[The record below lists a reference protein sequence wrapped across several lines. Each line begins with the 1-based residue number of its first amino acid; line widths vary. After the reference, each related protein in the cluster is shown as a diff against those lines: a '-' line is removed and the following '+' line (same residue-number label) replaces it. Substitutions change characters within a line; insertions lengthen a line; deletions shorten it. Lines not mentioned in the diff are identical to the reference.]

1 MDDILQE
8 ILQRV
13 RRLEL
18 RQRGRVREQ
27 LAGQYHASFRGQ
39 GIDFAEHR
47 AYLPGDETRNI
58 DWNVTARLQ
67 DPFIRTFIE
76 ERELLVYLLVDIS
89 PSMDFGSVPP
99 ESKPALVRLNKRS
112 LAAEV
117 AATIAFSALRNNDK
131 VGLVLFSKGVDL
143 MLPAMRGRSH
153 ALRVLREILAR
164 KGESGEGGAVA
175 ALEGLRKAVPRRAL
189 VFLISDM
196 IGPDFSE
203 TLRPVARKHD
213 VTAVL
218 IRDPAEDR
226 LQDLGLMVMEDPED
240 ESQYCLL
247 DTSRAETRAALAVA
261 ARRWKEGVEERFR
274 KAGCPMLAVS
284 TDADFTP
291 ALHAMLRR
299 RSKHPH

>member
-1 MDDILQE
+1 VDDILQE

-89 PSMDFGSVPP
+89 PSMDFGSVPA
-99 ESKPALVRLNKRS
+99 ENKPATARLNKRA

-131 VGLVLFSKGVDL
+131 VGLVLFSKDVDL
-143 MLPAMRGRSH
+143 MLPAARGRSH
-153 ALRVLREILAR
+153 VLRVLREILAR
-164 KGESGEGGAVA
+164 KGESGGEGATA
-175 ALEGLRKAVPRRAL
+175 ALDALRKAVPRRAL

-213 VTAVL
+213 LTAVL
-218 IRDPAEDR
+218 VRDPAEDD
-226 LQDLGLMVMEDPED
+226 LPDLGLLAVEDPED
-240 ESQYCLL
+240 ESRSYLL
-247 DTSRAETRAALAVA
+247 DTSKPQTRAALAVA
-261 ARRWKEGVEERFR
+261 ARRWREDVEARFK
-274 KAGCPMLAVS
+274 KAGCPLLVAG

-291 ALHAMLRR
+291 ALHALLRR
-299 RSKHPH
+299 RAKHPR

>member
-27 LAGQYHASFRGQ
+27 LAGQYHASFRGH

-89 PSMDFGSVPP
+89 PSMDFGSIPA
-99 ESKPALVRLNKRS
+99 ESNAALVRLNKRAM
-112 LAAEV
+112 AAEV

-131 VGLVLFSKGVDL
+131 VGLVLFSKAVDL
-143 MLPAMRGRSH
+143 MLPAARGRPH
-153 ALRVLREILAR
+153 VLRLLREILAR
-164 KGESGEGGAVA
+164 RGKNGGNGSVA
-175 ALEGLRKAVPRRAL
+175 ALEALRKAVPRRAL
-189 VFLISDM
+189 VFLVSDM

-203 TLRPVARKHD
+203 TLRPIARKHD

-218 IRDPAEDR
+218 VRDPAENR
-226 LQDLGLMVMEDPED
+226 IPDLGLLAVEDPEN
-240 ESQYCLL
+240 ESSYCLL
-247 DTSRAETRAALAVA
+247 DTKNPETRSALAAA
-261 ARRWKEGVEERFR
+261 ARRWMEEMEERFR
-274 KAGCPMLAVS
+274 TAGCPLLMVDTAS
-284 TDADFTP
+284 DFTP
-291 ALHAMLRR
+291 ALHALLRR
-299 RSKHPH
+299 RSKHPR

>member
-89 PSMDFGSVPP
+89 PSMDFGSMSPDN
-99 ESKPALVRLNKRS
+99 KPALVRLNKRA

-143 MLPAMRGRSH
+143 MLPAARGRSH
-153 ALRVLREILAR
+153 VLRVLREILAR
-164 KGESGEGGAVA
+164 DGESGEGGATA

-196 IGPDFSE
+196 IGPDISE

-218 IRDPAEDR
+218 IRDPAEDHIPN
-226 LQDLGLMVMEDPED
+226 LGLIAVEDPED
-240 ESQYCLL
+240 DTKSCLL
-247 DTSRAETRAALAVA
+247 DTSRAETRTALAVA
-261 ARRWKEGVEERFR
+261 ARRWKESLEQRFH
-274 KAGCPMLAVS
+274 KAGCEMLAVS
-284 TDADFTP
+284 TDSDFTP
-291 ALHAMLRR
+291 ALHALLRR

>member
-89 PSMDFGSVPP
+89 PSMDFGSVPG
-99 ESKPALVRLNKRS
+99 ENKPATARLNKRA

-143 MLPAMRGRSH
+143 MLPALRGRSH
-153 ALRVLREILAR
+153 VLRVLREILAR
-164 KGESGEGGAVA
+164 KGKSGGEGAAA
-175 ALEGLRKAVPRRAL
+175 ALDALRKAVPRRAL

-213 VTAVL
+213 LTAVL
-218 IRDPAEDR
+218 VRDPAEDH
-226 LQDLGLMVMEDPED
+226 LPDLGLLAVEDPED
-240 ESQYCLL
+240 ESRSYLL
-247 DTSRAETRAALAVA
+247 DTSKPQTRATLAAA
-261 ARRWKEGVEERFR
+261 ARRWREDVEARFK
-274 KAGCPMLAVS
+274 KAGCPLLAAG

-291 ALHAMLRR
+291 ALHALLRR
-299 RSKHPH
+299 RAKHPR

>member
-1 MDDILQE
+1 MDDLLQE

-67 DPFIRTFIE
+67 DPFIRTFTE

-99 ESKPALVRLNKRS
+99 EKNPAFAKLNKRA

-131 VGLVLFSKGVDL
+131 VGLILFSRGVDL
-143 MLPAMRGRSH
+143 MLPAARGRSH
-153 ALRVLREILAR
+153 VLRLLREILVR
-164 KGESGEGGAVA
+164 KGSNGGNGIAE
-175 ALEGLRKAVPRRAL
+175 ALESLRQAVPRRAL
-189 VFLISDM
+189 AFLVSDM
-196 IGPDFSE
+196 VGPDFSE

-213 VTAVL
+213 ITGVL
-218 IRDPAEDR
+218 ARDPAEDH
-226 LQDLGLMVMEDPED
+226 LPDLGLAALADPED
-240 ESQYCLL
+240 ESNTCLIN
-247 DTSRAETRAALAVA
+247 TSEPGARAALSVA
-261 ARRWKEGVEERFR
+261 ARRWREGVEARFR
-274 KAGCPMLAVS
+274 RAGCPLLVA
-284 TDADFTP
+284 TTAADFTP
-291 ALHAMLRR
+291 ALHALLRQR
-299 RSKHPH
+299 ARHPR

>member
-58 DWNVTARLQ
+58 DWNVTARMQ

-76 ERELLVYLLVDIS
+76 ERELLVYLVVDIS
-89 PSMDFGSVPP
+89 PSMDFGSIAPTN
-99 ESKPALVRLNKRS
+99 KPAFVRLNKRA

-131 VGLVLFSKGVDL
+131 VGLLLFSKGVDL
-143 MLPAMRGRSH
+143 MLPAARGRSH
-153 ALRVLREILAR
+153 VLRLLREILAR
-164 KGESGEGGAVA
+164 QGESGEGGAAA

-189 VFLISDM
+189 VFLLSDM
-196 IGPDFSE
+196 VGPDFSE
-203 TLRPVARKHD
+203 TLRPLARKHD
-213 VTAVL
+213 VMAVL
-218 IRDPAEDR
+218 VRDPAEE
-226 LQDLGLMVMEDPED
+226 LLPDLGLVAMQDPED
-240 ESQYCLL
+240 ETQYRLF
-247 DTSRAETRAALAVA
+247 DTSKPQTRTALAVA
-261 ARRWKEGVEERFR
+261 ARRWKDGVEERFR
-274 KAGCPMLAVS
+274 KAGCPLLAVS
-284 TDADFTP
+284 TDSDFTP
-291 ALHAMLRR
+291 ALHSLLRR
-299 RSKHPH
+299 RSRHPH